1 MRTAAWLAC
10 VAVVLAL
17 ATALG
22 VPEPVASQPPVR
34 SRVDRA
40 VVQPLR
46 DLSALHPPVARET
59 RLTRAS
65 AGAPPRDAATSRPG
79 IGVPRASTRPTRV
92 TPSRVHTV
100 RSGDTLWGIASRYGV
115 TVERLAEANRIQA
128 TSTLSPGRSLVI
140 PPQGGGRAPA
150 RTSSRPEPPR
160 PDTVTHVVQPGDTLW
175 DIASRYGTRV
185 EDLMAYNDLG
195 DSEWIRPGQRLV
207 ISGRALPRHRQV
219 AAQSRSPRRAS
230 EQEIEAL
237 AGGLAWPARGTLTSR
252 FGWRYRRHHD
262 GIDLASPRGT
272 PIYAARD
279 GVVEFAG
286 WKAGYGRVVIVSHGG
301 GLVTVYGHASS
312 LLVRAGE
319 SVKKGQVIAR
329 VGCTGS
335 CTGSHL
341 HFEVRHHG
349 RPINP
354 LPYLR

>member
-1 MRTAAWLAC
+1 MRTAARLAC

-34 SRVDRA
+34 SRADRT
-40 VVQPLR
+40 VVQPLH
-46 DLSALHPPVARET
+46 DLSALHPPVARDG
-59 RLTRAS
+59 RLVS
-65 AGAPPRDAATSRPG
+65 AGARPRGPVAGAPG
-79 IGVPRASTRPTRV
+79 IGVPRASALPARV
-92 TPSRVHTV
+92 TPPRVHTV
-100 RSGDTLWGIASRYGV
+100 RSGDTLWGIARRYGV

-128 TSTLSPGRSLVI
+128 TSTLATGRSLVI
-140 PPQGGGRAPA
+140 PPQGGGQAPA
-150 RTSSRPEPPR
+150 ARATSRPAPPR
-160 PDTVTHVVQPGDTLW
+160 PAPVTHIVQPGDTLW

-195 DSEWIRPGQRLV
+195 DSEWIRPGQRLI

-219 AAQSRSPRRAS
+219 AAQSRSARRAPAG
-230 EQEIEAL
+230 EIEAL

-262 GIDLASPRGT
+262 GIDIASPRGT
-272 PIYAARD
+272 PIFAARD

-312 LLVRAGE
+312 LLVKAGE
-319 SVKKGQVIAR
+319 SVRKGQVIAR

-341 HFEVRHHG
+341 HFEVRHNG

-354 LPYLR
+354 LPYLQ